1 MCFLFLLVWFFKIDF
16 DMLEFVI
23 CKILKNFW
31 KYDILLGIG
40 VFVYVIKLV
49 GLGLDI
55 LFVLY
60 NLKVR

>member
-1 MCFLFLLVWFFKIDF
+1 
-16 DMLEFVI
+16 MLEFVI
-23 CKILKNFW
+23 CKILKSFW

>member
-1 MCFLFLLVWFFKIDF
+1 MI
-16 DMLEFVI
+16 EFVI

-60 NLKVR
+60 NLIVR